1 MTPQAAD
8 RQPRLTPGEQER
20 IFRGQGGGVRGGDGT
35 RLFEPATTTP
45 AQAATLDRLAQLLP
59 ADPRFKVSTFRQERG
74 GTRYAITSTAG
85 HHGFVT
91 ITPDGLIL
99 EAGYR

>member
-1 MTPQAAD
+1 MTAPASSSPPPPP
-8 RQPRLTPGEQER
+8 QPRPPPLQ
-20 IFRGQGGGVRGGDGT
+20 
-35 RLFEPATTTP
+35 
-45 AQAATLDRLAQLLP
+45 RLAQLLP

-99 EAGYR
+99 EASYR